1 MSVDTQNVWAPRVVG
16 AAGVALAVA
25 LAPPVVGRVF
35 ALGPL
40 HAPDHAPLWG
50 LSGVLLVVGL
60 LLALWPG
67 AVGARTKLAA
77 LLVPVFA
84 LLGVELLWRL
94 QLKTTEGPRRQ
105 MVILANQCYPEE
117 SVFVA
122 HPFLQF
128 AMRPG
133 TERGSGEDARE
144 RVHGSYNGEGGYNG
158 GGFKGPDLPHE
169 RAAGSLRIACLGGS
183 TTARGY
189 PQVMRDWLLERD
201 GAPALVE
208 ALNFGLS
215 RYSSTHST
223 INFVLNVLDYSPDY
237 VVFHHAWN
245 DHWGRDVDV
254 PVRGDGSH
262 YMSAFNYPRI
272 PDAVLI
278 RSSLIYRQIKF
289 GQRASFSWMDLN
301 RAVTSEAPRRTGPRY
316 QDLTELAPYE
326 RNIRTVTDLALVRGI
341 TPVLTTQP
349 HATEPDVLKVF
360 IGGHIDQC
368 NEIMRAVAAEYGPR
382 IVFVDLDR
390 QVTGVHE
397 EFFLDVGHMNDA
409 GIEFKAQ
416 AIGQAILEHLLAA
429 R

>member
-1 MSVDTQNVWAPRVVG
+1 MKDTQNVRAPRVVG
-16 AAGVALAVA
+16 ALGVALAVA
-25 LAPPVVGRVF
+25 VAPPVMSRVF

-40 HAPDHAPLWG
+40 HGPDHGPLWG
-50 LSGVLLVVGL
+50 LSGVLLAGSL
-60 LLALWPG
+60 LLAFWPG
-67 AVGARTKLAA
+67 AAGARTRLAA
-77 LLVPVFA
+77 LLVPVLG

-128 AMRPG
+128 TMRPEL
-133 TERGSGEDARE
+133 ERGSGEDARE
-144 RVHGSYNGEGGYNG
+144 GSYNS
-158 GGFKGPDLPHE
+158 GGFMGPDLPHE
-169 RAAGSLRIACLGGS
+169 RAAGTLRIACLGGS

-189 PQVMRDWLLERD
+189 PEVMRTWLLERD
-201 GAPALVE
+201 GAPELVE
-208 ALNFGLS
+208 AMNFGLS
-215 RYSSTHST
+215 RYSSTHSV

-262 YMSAFNYPRI
+262 YMSAFHYPPI
-272 PDAVLI
+272 PDALLI
-278 RSSLIYRQIKF
+278 RSSLIYRQLKF
-289 GQRASFSWMDLN
+289 GQRSSFSWMDLN
-301 RAVTSEAPRRTGPRY
+301 QAVTSEAPRRSGPRY

-326 RNIRTVTDLALVRGI
+326 RNIRTVTDLALARGI

-360 IGGHIDQC
+360 IGEHIDQC
-368 NEIMRAVAAEYGPR
+368 NEIMRSLAAEYGPR
-382 IVFVDLDR
+382 VVFVDLDR
-390 QVTGVHE
+390 EVTGVHE
-397 EFFLDVGHMNDA
+397 EFFLDVGHMTDE
-409 GIEFKAQ
+409 GTEFKAQ
-416 AIGQAILEHLLAA
+416 AIGRAILDHLRAA
-429 R
+429 H